1 VPIDAFAKQNR
12 RLFEMK
18 EKLKMHDKGLDFE
31 SLAYAARRGDS
42 DAGAKL
48 RQELEPQLMIMVR
61 SALRHGA
68 GGDMVAQLLL
78 KDAQRHAPNRGFA
91 GHEAPEQLI
100 AHVARKMA
108 ESVRT
113 SLTCPTHPR
122 QWLVETVT
130 GI

>member
-1 VPIDAFAKQNR
+1 
-12 RLFEMK
+12 
-18 EKLKMHDKGLDFE
+18 MHDNVSSFE
-31 SLAYAARRGDS
+31 TLACAARRGDQ

-61 SALRHGA
+61 HALRHGA
-68 GGDMVAQLLL
+68 GRDLVAQLVL
-78 KDAQRHAPNRGFA
+78 KDAKRLAPKMSLD
-91 GHEAPEQLI
+91 GHVAPEQLL
-100 AHVARKMA
+100 AQVARKIA

-113 SLTCPTHPR
+113 NLTCPAQPR